1 MPLKRDVFNSAY
13 KGLNEC
19 IEAVMQMNPDKTISG
34 DITCTYNDTVL
45 RLDIQYPGPPLDMT
59 PQRPVINPLGE
70 LTNAVQLEV
79 LLMAHYAD
87 RMKVASDKGYSTVSL
102 FFEE

>member
-19 IEAVMQMNPDKTISG
+19 IEAIMLMNSVKTVSG
-34 DITCTYNDTVL
+34 DIVCSYNDSVL
-45 RLDIQYPGPPLDMT
+45 RLEIKYPGPPLDMT
-59 PQRPVINPLGE
+59 PEKPVLNNLDE
-70 LTNAVQLEV
+70 LTSGVQLEV

-87 RMKVASDKGYSTVSL
+87 HIQVQPDKGYSTVSL